1 MTAAARSPIV
11 RTLLILLGVVAAIV
25 LLRALDLEP
34 AAGLVLLGM
43 GRTAAPQSL
52 YPARFFMRPIWV
64 DLGTQVFTMGGN
76 PVTYQLRQ
84 LGYLDMLVVH
94 LSGTYTVATAA
105 LVFNALQPY
114 NIVRNFLIQS
124 PGNPLPPI
132 NLGGASMHLWNL
144 RNSDFAPGRKQF
156 RFPAQGTLDANA
168 YHASIIDQFP
178 TALGAQTFHLWWV
191 LPFHLS
197 VDDIRGTLPLGNS
210 TVSTLSISPSA
221 AADVVTVAANLTVP
235 VFTVQVTQVYLT
247 PPPAGAPIIGG
258 GVDTGFAVA
267 YDETYQAVPAVGLN
281 HVLVTPNYTILG
293 ILHALALNNANNSA
307 DVTNKTLRV
316 NSSYFTDP
324 TGLPNPVDDLRQ
336 TYEQGVPLPVGW
348 FLWDFDVLGMAG
360 WVHTDQVTELE
371 SDITIA
377 DAAVLGA
384 APRIYTSVRR
394 FVDLNPASAMI
405 GAG

>member
-1 MTAAARSPIV
+1 MPPTAN
-11 RTLLILLGVVAAIV
+11 
-25 LLRALDLEP
+25 
-34 AAGLVLLGM
+34 
-43 GRTAAPQSL
+43 APSL
-52 YPARFFMRPIWV
+52 FPARFFMRPIWV
-64 DLGTQVFTMGGN
+64 DLGTQAFTLGGN
-76 PVTYQLRQ
+76 PASYQLRQ
-84 LGYLDMLVVH
+84 LGYLDMLIVH
-94 LSGTYTVATAA
+94 LTGTYTVATAA

-114 NIVRNFLIQS
+114 NIVRNFLLQS

-132 NLGGASMHLWNL
+132 NAGGATMHLWNL

-168 YHASIIDQFP
+168 YHASLVDQFP

-210 TVSTLSISPSA
+210 SVTTLAIAPASA
-221 AADVVTVAANLTVP
+221 ADLVTTPANLTVP

-247 PPPAGAPIIGG
+247 PPPAGAPIAGG
-258 GVDTGFAVA
+258 GVDTGWAVA
-267 YDETYQAVPAVGLN
+267 YDETSQAVAQVGLN
-281 HVLVTPNYTILG
+281 RVLVTPNYTILG
-293 ILHALALNNANNSA
+293 ILHGLALNNALTSA

-324 TGLPNPVDDLRQ
+324 TGLANPVDDLRQ
-336 TYEQGVPLPVGW
+336 AYEQGVPLPVGW
-348 FLWDFDVLGMAG
+348 FMYDFDVLGMAG

-377 DAAVLGA
+377 AGAVLGA
-384 APRIYTSVRR
+384 NPRITTSVRR
-394 FVDLNPASAMI
+394 LVDLNPASGLV

>member
-1 MTAAARSPIV
+1 MHDTIV
-11 RTLLILLGVVAAIV
+11 RDVAASYRPANARGLAGAELE
-25 LLRALDLEP
+25 LLAPHRMQAGAP
-34 AAGLVLLGM
+34 A
-43 GRTAAPQSL
+43 L

-64 DLGTQVFTMGGN
+64 DLGTQTFTLGGN
-76 PVTYQLRQ
+76 PNTYQLRQ

-94 LSGTYTVATAA
+94 LTGTYTVATAT
-105 LVFNALQPY
+105 LVFNAGGSPGLMPY
-114 NIVRNFLIQS
+114 NIIRNFLLQS

-132 NLGGASMHLWNL
+132 NAGGATMHVWNL

-168 YHASIIDQFP
+168 YHASIVDQFP
-178 TALGAQTFHLWWV
+178 TAVGAQTFHLWWV
-191 LPFHLS
+191 LPTHLS
-197 VDDIRGTLPLGNS
+197 VDDIRGTVPLGNS
-210 TVSTLSISPSA
+210 TVSTLVVSPAA
-221 AADVVTVAANLTVP
+221 AADLVTTPANLTIP
-235 VFTVQVTQVYLT
+235 AFTVQVTQVYLT

-258 GVDTGFAVA
+258 GVDTGWAVA
-267 YDETYQAVPAVGLN
+267 YDETSQVVAQTGLQRI
-281 HVLVTPNYTILG
+281 LVTPNYTILG
-293 ILHALALNNANNSA
+293 ILHALALNNVMDSV

-360 WVHTDQVTELE
+360 WIHTDQVTELE

-377 DAAVLGA
+377 TGATLGA
-384 APRIYTSVRR
+384 GPRITTSVRR
-394 FVDLNPASAMI
+394 LVDLNPAGGAI